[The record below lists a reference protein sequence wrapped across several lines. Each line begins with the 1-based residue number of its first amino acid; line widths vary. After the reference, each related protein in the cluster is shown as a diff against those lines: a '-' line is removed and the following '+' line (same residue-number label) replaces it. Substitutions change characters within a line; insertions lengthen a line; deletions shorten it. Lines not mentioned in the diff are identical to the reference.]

1 MANSDPSVDVFMQ
14 ANAEPKSSWLLL
26 VLGLIIVILSLTIHS
41 IVFPGQRFA
50 CYLRSRNFR
59 LTSGASM
66 DLHSG
71 NASWYHDDPINS
83 ADRGNEGVIIC
94 SWIYRPS

>member
-26 VLGLIIVILSLTIHS
+26 VLGFIVVILSLTIHS
-41 IVFPGQRFA
+41 IVSLVKICLLSQISKLSA
-50 CYLRSRNFR
+50 HFR
-59 LTSGASM
+59 ASM

-83 ADRGNEGVIIC
+83 ADRGNEE
-94 SWIYRPS
+94 

>member
-26 VLGLIIVILSLTIHS
+26 VLGFIVVYFHYHPLYCIPWS
-41 IVFPGQRFA
+41 RFA

-83 ADRGNEGVIIC
+83 ADRGNEGVKIC